1 MIITWIIV
9 SVSRC
14 EESDQQCRQFFK
26 PATTV
31 HIEIEILCDT
41 NDDLYCDINET
52 LNTVLQDLV
61 MSSNTIKVCTHF
73 STVGSDTCVVRAFVL
88 EQITSTPHASQTLTR
103 QLFNELTSNDTLLMV
118 SDCIIIMISVDTY
131 RCCFAFI

>member
-1 MIITWIIV
+1 MIIV

-31 HIEIEILCDT
+31 HIEIEVICDT
-41 NDDLYCDINET
+41 SNDLYCDINMT

-73 STVGSDTCVVRAFVL
+73 STVGSDTCLVQVFVL
-88 EQITSTPHASQTLTR
+88 EQITSTPRASQTLTR

-118 SDCIIIMISVDTY
+118 SDCIMISVDMY
-131 RCCFAFI
+131 RLLFYIYLV